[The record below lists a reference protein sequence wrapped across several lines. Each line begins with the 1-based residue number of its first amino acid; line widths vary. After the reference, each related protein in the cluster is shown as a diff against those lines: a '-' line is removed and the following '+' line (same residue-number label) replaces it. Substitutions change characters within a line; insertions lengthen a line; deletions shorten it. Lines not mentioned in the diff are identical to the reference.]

1 MVRAFIMVKA
11 GTGRTGTLSE
21 TLGDLDHVTEVNV
34 VAGDFD
40 VIVEAE
46 AEKVYEIIDA
56 VSARIR
62 DLETI
67 VDTKTYVC
75 LE

>member
-1 MVRAFIMVKA
+1 MVKA
-11 GTGRTGTLSE
+11 ATGETAALSE
-21 TLGDLDHVTEVNV
+21 TLDDIDHVTEANV

-46 AEKVYEIIDA
+46 AEEVYEIIDA

-62 DLETI
+62 DIESI

>member
-1 MVRAFIMVKA
+1 MVKA
-11 GTGRTGTLSE
+11 GTGRTGRLSE
-21 TLGDLDHVTEVNV
+21 TLGGLDHVTEVNV